1 MLRSRWS
8 IALGAILGLTLGL
21 AAYHL
26 QSGHVAIMNPFGVVA
41 FVSLGASLGCLL
53 AEPAR

>member
-8 IALGAILGLTLGL
+8 IALGALGGLILGL

-26 QSGHVAIMNPFGVVA
+26 QNQHLAIMNQFGVVA
-41 FVSLGASLGCLL
+41 FVSLGTSVGFLL
-53 AEPAR
+53 ADPAR

>member
-1 MLRSRWS
+1 MFRSRWS
-8 IALGAILGLTLGL
+8 IAFGAIFGLIMGL

-26 QSGHVAIMNPFGVVA
+26 QNGHVAMMNQVGVVA
-41 FVSLGASLGCLL
+41 FVSLGASVGCLL

>member
-8 IALGAILGLTLGL
+8 ITVGAMSGLVMGL

-26 QSGHVAIMNPFGVVA
+26 QNGHVATMNLFGVVA

>member
-8 IALGAILGLTLGL
+8 IAVGAMFGLAMGL

-26 QSGHVAIMNPFGVVA
+26 QNAHVATMNLFGVVA
-41 FVSLGASLGCLL
+41 FVSLGTSVGCLL
-53 AEPAR
+53 AEPTR

>member
-8 IALGAILGLTLGL
+8 IALGAIFGLTLGL

-26 QSGHVAIMNPFGVVA
+26 QSAHVAIMNPFGVVA

>member
-8 IALGAILGLTLGL
+8 IALGAFLGLILGL

-26 QSGHVAIMNPFGVVA
+26 QNEHVAAMNQFGIVA
-41 FVSLGASLGCLL
+41 FVSLGTSVGFLL